1 MSPPRD
7 ETGKVAGE
15 FLGEVIRRWRQ
26 RGQPLAGTPVIE
38 TVAVGT
44 ETGENSSR
52 TETLS
57 ADFDATVS
65 RHRARM
71 ASAAEQSGI
80 E

>member
-1 MSPPRD
+1 
-7 ETGKVAGE
+7 
-15 FLGEVIRRWRQ
+15 
-26 RGQPLAGTPVIE
+26 LAATLAIE